1 MTDSGLRVVITGAG
15 SGIGQA
21 TARVFAAAG
30 HQLVLCGR
38 RMDALHDTV
47 RLCDAA
53 DRVVAIAADVSR
65 ETDVKQVFVQACD
78 TFGGVDV
85 LFNNAGVFGPQ
96 QPLAEVALSNWQ
108 ATLDSNLTSAF
119 LMAREALDVMRRN
132 TPAGGRIINNGS
144 LSAHAPRIN
153 GGVYA
158 VTKAGLTALTHA
170 LALEGRSVGVT
181 ASQIDVGNAAT
192 PLTDAQAGLGKLAG
206 GRAISATEPT
216 CSVEDV
222 AQMVLTIA
230 TAPMNLH
237 IYNVNMFAT
246 GMPYLGR
253 G

>member
-1 MTDSGLRVVITGAG
+1 MAEQVLRVVITGAG

-21 TARVFAAAG
+21 TAVAFAAAG

-38 RMDALHDTV
+38 RRDALDETV

-53 DRVVAIAADVSR
+53 NRVVAVAADVSR
-65 ETDVKQVFVQACD
+65 ETDVKQVFVQACV

-96 QPLAEVALSNWQ
+96 QPLAEVALVDWQ
-108 ATLDSNLTSAF
+108 ATLDSNLTGAF
-119 LMAREALDVMRRN
+119 LMAREALSVMARN
-132 TPAGGRIINNGS
+132 TPKGGRIINNGS
-144 LSAHAPRIN
+144 LSAHAPRVN

-158 VTKAGLTALTHA
+158 VTKAGLAGLTHA
-170 LALEGRSVGVT
+170 LALEGRAVGVT
-181 ASQIDVGNAAT
+181 ASQIDVGNAKT
-192 PLTDAQAGLGKLAG
+192 PLTQTSAGKGDVAG
-206 GRAISATEPT
+206 GQAISLSEPT

-230 TAPMNLH
+230 TAPPNLH

>member
-1 MTDSGLRVVITGAG
+1 MSNSVLRVVITGAG

-21 TARVFAAAG
+21 TARAFAADG
-30 HQLVLCGR
+30 HKLVLCGR
-38 RMDALHDTV
+38 RMDALNDTV
-47 RLCDAA
+47 QLCDAA
-53 DRVVAIAADVSR
+53 EQAVAVVADVSR
-65 ETDVKQVFVQACD
+65 ETDVKRVFARACD

-96 QPLAEVALSNWQ
+96 RPLAEVTLAEWQ
-108 ATLDSNLTSAF
+108 ETVDINLTGAF
-119 LMAREALDVMRRN
+119 LMAREALAVMAKN
-132 TPAGGRIINNGS
+132 TPQGGRIINNGS
-144 LSAHAPRIN
+144 LSAHAPRVN

-158 VTKAGLTALTHA
+158 VTKAGLAGLTHA
-170 LALEGRSVGVT
+170 LALEGREVGVT
-181 ASQIDVGNAAT
+181 ASQIDVGNAKT
-192 PLTDAQAGLGKLAG
+192 PLTQTSAGKGDVAG
-206 GRAISATEPT
+206 GQAISVTEPT

-230 TAPMNLH
+230 TAPPNLH